1 MNKHAGI
8 NILNNSFNRLT
19 LNFRRLR
26 TDTIVSWL
34 TLLCAA
40 LVFHFSLLISTSAPL
55 DFLVFVT
62 VLWAVAWLPVEDLV
76 PFLNCRHG
84 ISRIFFVS
92 VVWVALI
99 VRGLAVQS
107 YADPYIP
114 LYPLISVILLILF
127 LGGFSLLPRFRET
140 LYILSLVPVL
150 AWLPRLVPTDGL
162 SHSAAFFAAFFLR
175 TFGIDIIQTSTKLTV
190 GISAIN
196 VAGPCSGNEIMV
208 QAFVVALLALIIF
221 PMPKRW
227 TRLPFLLLAPALGW
241 IVNGLRVALLAMIA
255 SIDPV
260 SAMNDSGMF
269 AFFHL
274 GEGGMVFSGLGI
286 AAYAYAY
293 VKVIDGQLMNLQKRV
308 VRG

>member
-1 MNKHAGI
+1 MNKYTGI
-8 NILNNSFNRLT
+8 KFINVRGQLILFW
-19 LNFRRLR
+19 RRLKR
-26 TDTIVSWL
+26 DTIVSWL
-34 TLLCAA
+34 ALLGAA
-40 LVFHFSLLISTSAPL
+40 VIFHFSLLFSTSAPL
-55 DFLVFVT
+55 DFLVFVA
-62 VLWAVAWLPVEDLV
+62 VLWAVAWLPVEDLI
-76 PFLNCRHG
+76 PSLAYKHG
-84 ISRIFFVS
+84 VSRIFFVS
-92 VVWVALI
+92 FVWVAF
-99 VRGLAVQS
+99 VARGLAVQS

-114 LYPLISVILLILF
+114 LFPLISAILLILF
-127 LGGFSLLPRFRET
+127 LGGFPLLPRFRES

-150 AWLPRLVPTDGL
+150 AWLPRLVPTQSL

-175 TFGIDIIQTSTKLTV
+175 TFGIDIIQDSTKLTI
-190 GISAIN
+190 GSSAIN

-227 TRLPFLLLAPALGW
+227 TRLPFLLLAPLLGW

-269 AFFHL
+269 GFFHL

-293 VKVIDGQLMNLQKRV
+293 VKVIDGQLLFLQNGVGKS
-308 VRG
+308 